1 MKAKFINEITVN
13 DPEIG
18 VDVQLEVYRHPNGS
32 IFAID
37 ASYLEQNFDDDE
49 DPVIFDAEG
58 YRITLVN

>member
-32 IFAID
+32 I
-37 ASYLEQNFDDDE
+37 S
-49 DPVIFDAEG
+49 
-58 YRITLVN
+58 